1 MHVRYF
7 HRYMM
12 LKVAPAIVPQALLI
26 TTGLFGTMT
35 ALSLMAKPGSMLK
48 LGVPLAGGAIMLMVC
63 GIGGMFVPVTSAWCV
78 FCSAFAPPPSI
89 SFSDTHFY
97 SFCPSFRYPL
107 LHNIYLY
114 GGLSIF
120 TLYIAY
126 DTQKMIDEYEMGIDD
141 HIKHATDLFLDFKI
155 VFTRVMQLLYM
166 SNDD

>member
-78 FCSAFAPPPSI
+78 
-89 SFSDTHFY
+89 
-97 SFCPSFRYPL
+97 L
-107 LHNIYLY
+107 LQRLRTTTFHL
-114 GGLSIF
+114 
-120 TLYIAY
+120 
-126 DTQKMIDEYEMGIDD
+126 
-141 HIKHATDLFLDFKI
+141 LF
-155 VFTRVMQLLYM
+155 
-166 SNDD
+166 

>member
-1 MHVRYF
+1 
-7 HRYMM
+7 M

-89 SFSDTHFY
+89 SFSDDTHFY
-97 SFCPSFRYPL
+97 SFCPS
-107 LHNIYLY
+107 
-114 GGLSIF
+114 GTLSC
-120 TLYIAY
+120 TTSTSTAASQYSRS
-126 DTQKMIDEYEMGIDD
+126 TSP
-141 HIKHATDLFLDFKI
+141 T
-155 VFTRVMQLLYM
+155 TRRR
-166 SNDD
+166 